1 VVQAGIFCRLT
12 GKGRGNQLKRR
23 SKASPLFFIILS
35 LILVI
40 VSGTFLYN
48 WERYLKKGL
57 DLEGGVYV
65 LLEAVPSENEEIDHD
80 AIQRAMTVIGNRI
93 DELGL
98 VEPVLQREG
107 EKRIRIELPG
117 IEDQK
122 QAMEV
127 IGRTAMLT
135 FTSPEG
141 EVLLTGADLQNAYF
155 TRGNYSEPLV
165 ALEFG
170 PEGRDKF
177 AEATEKYLRQPI
189 AIFLDDELVSA
200 PTVENVISD
209 GNAVITGISSAEEA
223 HNIALMLRTGALPID
238 LVELET
244 RSVGPVLGENALRLS
259 FIAGIIGLMIVMVFM
274 PFYYKFA
281 GLVADISLTVYMGMV
296 FLILAGLGATMTLP
310 GIAGLI
316 LSIGMAVDANILI
329 FERIKEEIGKDKT
342 IFSAINTGFERALS
356 AILDANITTIIAA
369 LVLFIVASG
378 SVRGFAIV
386 LLIGILS
393 SVVTAVFLTRYLL
406 RLAARSGLMKGASYV
421 GFKGVLK

>member
-1 VVQAGIFCRLT
+1 M
-12 GKGRGNQLKRR
+12 KRR

-80 AIQRAMTVIGNRI
+80 AIQRAMTVIGSRI

-107 EKRIRIELPG
+107 ERRIRIELPG
-117 IEDQK
+117 IEDQE

-135 FTSPEG
+135 FVSPEG
-141 EVLLTGADLQNAYF
+141 DVLLTGADLQNAYF

-259 FIAGIIGLMIVMVFM
+259 FTAGYHWAGDRYGVF
-274 PFYYKFA
+274 
-281 GLVADISLTVYMGMV
+281 
-296 FLILAGLGATMTLP
+296 
-310 GIAGLI
+310 
-316 LSIGMAVDANILI
+316 
-329 FERIKEEIGKDKT
+329 
-342 IFSAINTGFERALS
+342 AL
-356 AILDANITTIIAA
+356 
-369 LVLFIVASG
+369 
-378 SVRGFAIV
+378 
-386 LLIGILS
+386 LL
-393 SVVTAVFLTRYLL
+393 
-406 RLAARSGLMKGASYV
+406 
-421 GFKGVLK
+421 

>member
-1 VVQAGIFCRLT
+1 M
-12 GKGRGNQLKRR
+12 KLKRR
-23 SKASPLFFIILS
+23 SKASSLFFIIIS

-40 VSGTFLYN
+40 VSGAFLYH
-48 WERYLKKGL
+48 WESYLKKGL

-65 LLEAVPSENEEIDHD
+65 LLEAVPSADEEVDHD
-80 AIQRAMTVIGNRI
+80 AIQRAMTIISNRI

-107 EKRIRIELPG
+107 DRRIRIELPG
-117 IEDQK
+117 IEDQE
-122 QAMEV
+122 QAMDV

-135 FTSPEG
+135 FVGPEG
-141 EVLLTGADLQNAYF
+141 DVLLTGADLQDAYF

-177 AEATEKYLRQPI
+177 AAATEKYLGQPI
-189 AIFLDDELVSA
+189 VIFLDDELVSA
-200 PTVENVISD
+200 PRVENVIEE

-223 HNIALMLRTGALPID
+223 HNIALMLRTGALPVD

-244 RSVGPVLGENALRLS
+244 RSVGPVLGENALRLC
-259 FIAGIIGLMIVMVFM
+259 FTAGIIGLAIVMVYMLF
-274 PFYYKFA
+274 FYKFA
-281 GLVADISLTVYMGMV
+281 GLIADITLTVYMGLV
-296 FLILAGLGATMTLP
+296 FLVLAGFNATMTLP

-316 LSIGMAVDANILI
+316 LSIGMALDANILI
-329 FERIKEEIGKDKT
+329 FERIKEEIGKGKT

-356 AILDANITTIIAA
+356 AILDANITTVIAA

-378 SVRGFAIV
+378 TVRGFAIV
-386 LLIGILS
+386 LLVGILC

-406 RLAARSGLMKGASYV
+406 RLAARSSLIKGASYL

>member
-1 VVQAGIFCRLT
+1 M
-12 GKGRGNQLKRR
+12 KRR
-23 SKASPLFFIILS
+23 SKNSPLFFIIIS
-35 LILVI
+35 LILVTAA
-40 VSGTFLYN
+40 VVFLSN
-48 WERYLKKGL
+48 WDSYLKKGL

-65 LLEAVPSENEEIDHD
+65 LLEANPSEDEEVDHD
-80 AIQRAMTVIGNRI
+80 AIQRAMAIISNRI
-93 DELGL
+93 DELGV

-107 EKRIRIELPG
+107 ERRIRIELPG
-117 IEDQK
+117 IEDQA

-135 FTSPEG
+135 FVSPEG
-141 EVLLTGADLQNAYF
+141 DVLLTGGDLKNAYF

-177 AEATEKYLRQPI
+177 AQATEKYLGQPI

-200 PTVENVISD
+200 PTVENVITE
-209 GNAVITGISSAEEA
+209 GNAVITGITTAEDA
-223 HNIALMLRTGALPID
+223 HNIALMLRSGALPID

-259 FIAGIIGLMIVMVFM
+259 FTAGIIGLAIIMVFM
-274 PFYYKFA
+274 LFYYKFA
-281 GLVADISLTVYMGMV
+281 GLVADISLTVYLGLV
-296 FLILAGLGATMTLP
+296 FLILAGFNATMTLP

-329 FERIKEEIGKDKT
+329 FERTKEEIEKGKT
-342 IFSAINTGFERALS
+342 IFTAINTGFDRALR
-356 AILDANITTIIAA
+356 AILDANTTTVIAA

-378 SVRGFAIV
+378 SVRGFAVV
-386 LLIGILS
+386 LLVGIFS
-393 SVVTAVFLTRYLL
+393 SVISAIFLTRYLL
-406 RLAARSGLMKGASYV
+406 RLAARSRLIKNAAYL

>member
-1 VVQAGIFCRLT
+1 M
-12 GKGRGNQLKRR
+12 KRR

-80 AIQRAMTVIGNRI
+80 AIQRAMTVIGSRI

-107 EKRIRIELPG
+107 ERRIRIELPG
-117 IEDQK
+117 IEDQE

-135 FTSPEG
+135 FVSPEG
-141 EVLLTGADLQNAYF
+141 DVLLTGADLQNAYF

-209 GNAVITGISSAEEA
+209 GNAVITGISTAEEA

-259 FIAGIIGLMIVMVFM
+259 FTAGIIGLAIVMVFLL
-274 PFYYKFA
+274 FYYKFA
-281 GLVADISLTVYMGMV
+281 GLVADISLMVYMGLV

-329 FERIKEEIGKDKT
+329 FERIKEEIEKDKT

-356 AILDANITTIIAA
+356 AILDANVTTVIAA

-378 SVRGFAIV
+378 SVRGFAAV
-386 LLIGILS
+386 LLVGIFS
-393 SVVTAVFLTRYLL
+393 SVVTAVILTRYLL
-406 RLAARSGLMKGASYV
+406 RLAARSHLIKGASYV